1 MSSQAWSLFG
11 AVAMRGLDR
20 HTIETLGVPGEVLM
34 ESAGCA
40 VVEAVLEWLPP
51 GGSVVAVCGGGNNG
65 GDGLV
70 VARQLHLL
78 GAPVRAALLCDE
90 KELRG
95 DAAANL
101 KRARAAGVP
110 IDGER
115 WRAPA
120 AGVVVDAIFGT
131 GLSRDVAGP
140 AAASIRR
147 INAARES
154 RAGAVRVVAVDL
166 PSGLCS
172 DSGQILGVAV
182 RADATVTI
190 QAPKLGLALEP
201 GRALSGR
208 VRVARIGIAED
219 APEVRADATLWTRAG
234 AGARLPERPPAG
246 HKGTFG
252 HALVVAGS
260 EGKTG
265 AAALTAEG
273 ATRAGAGLVTI
284 ACPAGL
290 NDILEIKCTE
300 AMTVPVPDTSERS
313 LAANATGML
322 LELAAERTVVGL
334 GPGVGRGAETMKL
347 VGALVARLRKPVV
360 IDADGLFAFVGEP
373 ERLAMRKAPTV
384 LTPHPGEAGQLLEA
398 TAAEINRDRV
408 GAARALAERTGAVV
422 LLKGAASVTAAPDG
436 RVVVNPTGGP
446 VLGSGGTGDVLTGVV
461 TGLLAQGVAAF
472 EAAALAA
479 FVHGAAADRIAV
491 ASGASGLTAGDL
503 ARALP
508 AEFDALRAEARESAG
523 APHPGRRLAISFPEP

>member
-1 MSSQAWSLFG
+1 MSSQTWSLFG

-20 HTIETLGVPGEVLM
+20 HTIDTLGVPGEVLM
-34 ESAGCA
+34 ESAGRA

-70 VARQLHLL
+70 VARQLRLL

-90 KELRG
+90 KQLRG

-115 WRAPA
+115 WRAPV
-120 AGVVVDAIFGT
+120 AGVIVDAIFGT
-131 GLSRDVAGP
+131 GLSRDVTGP

-182 RADATVTI
+182 RADVTVTI
-190 QAPKLGLALEP
+190 QAPKLGLVLEP

-208 VRVARIGIAED
+208 VRVARIGIAEE
-219 APEVRADATLWTRAG
+219 APGVRADATLWTRAG

-252 HALVVAGS
+252 HALIVAGS

-265 AAALTAEG
+265 AAALAAEG
-273 ATRAGAGLVTI
+273 ASRAGAGLVTI

-300 AMTVPVPDTSERS
+300 AMTVPVPDTSDRA
-313 LAANATGML
+313 LAASAAGVL

-360 IDADGLFAFVGEP
+360 IDADGLFAFASEP
-373 ERLAMRKAPTV
+373 ERLAVRKAPTV
-384 LTPHPGEAGQLLEA
+384 LTPHPGEAGHLLG
-398 TAAEINRDRV
+398 AAPDEINRDRV
-408 GAARALAERTGAVV
+408 GAARSLAERTGAVV
-422 LLKGAASVTAAPDG
+422 LLKGAASVAAAPDG

-446 VLGSGGTGDVLTGVV
+446 ALGSGGTGDVLTGVV

-491 ASGASGLTAGDL
+491 ASGTSGLTAGDL

-508 AEFDALRAEARESAG
+508 AEFDALRAEAREATG
-523 APHPGRRLAISFPEP
+523 APHPARRLAISFPEP